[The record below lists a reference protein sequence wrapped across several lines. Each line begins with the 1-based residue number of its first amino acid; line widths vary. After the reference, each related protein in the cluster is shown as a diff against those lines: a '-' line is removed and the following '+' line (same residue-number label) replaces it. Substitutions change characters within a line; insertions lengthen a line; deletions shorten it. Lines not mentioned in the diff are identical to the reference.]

1 MDKLEKVERLRA
13 SAQVTYEEALAA
25 LDACGEDLLDAM
37 VLLEKQGKV
46 PGPGQGV
53 YSTSYQEQ
61 KAYIDVP
68 DQVALQ
74 KMTAPSFSKMLT
86 GIFHTLIRFVKHT
99 SFKISR
105 HGRDILSVPSWLMVI
120 AVLFSWKIS
129 LPAALIA
136 LLFGIR
142 YSFEGEENT
151 DAANQLLSKAG
162 SLAES
167 VKQELQKVTREEDK
181 QS

>member
-37 VLLEKQGKV
+37 VMLERQGKV
-46 PGPGQGV
+46 PGPGQDV

-74 KMTAPSFSKMLT
+74 KMSAPSFSRMLT
-86 GIFHTLIRFVKHT
+86 GILDTLIRFVKHT
-99 SFKISR
+99 SFKITR
-105 HGRDILSVPSWLMVI
+105 QGQELITVPSWLMVI
-120 AVLFSWKIS
+120 AVLLSWRVS
-129 LPAALIA
+129 LPAAVIA

-142 YSFEGEENT
+142 YSFEGDENT
-151 DAANQLLSKAG
+151 DAANNLLSKAG

-167 VKQELQKVTREEDK
+167 VKKELQKGKKEDDK
-181 QS
+181 QL

>member
-13 SAQVTYEEALAA
+13 SAKVTYEEALAA

-37 VLLEKQGKV
+37 VMLERQGKV
-46 PGPGQGV
+46 PGPGRGV

-74 KMTAPSFSKMLT
+74 KMTAPSFSRMLT
-86 GIFHTLIRFVKHT
+86 GIFHTLIRFVRHT
-99 SFKISR
+99 SFKITR
-105 HGRDILSVPSWLMVI
+105 HGKDLLTVPSWVMVI
-120 AVLFSWKIS
+120 AVLLSFRVS

-136 LLFGIR
+136 LLFGFR
-142 YSFEGEENT
+142 YSFEGTENT
-151 DAANQLLSKAG
+151 DAANNLLSKAG

-167 VKQELQKVTREEDK
+167 VKKEFQKGTKEEDR
-181 QS
+181 QL